1 RSAGHHRAQARRP
14 GDREARPGQPAHDHR
29 RAARHLRPSGGARA
43 RPRRRARGIDQRLE
57 RPPDAARIGAEA
69 ARRARAARQSMRGAR
84 PAEQGARS
92 AAAAAPRRQPGPT
105 GETMKRR
112 APTGSSKRRSGGSRG
127 RAATRVAA
135 RPASEPMPI
144 EDLQRL
150 NHEPRVYQTELE
162 SQTKA
167 LRQTQVELERTR
179 DQYIDLYQL
188 APIGYMT
195 LDPAGVILD
204 ANLAAANLLGLPHTR
219 LVGRRLGSFATRR
232 DEPALARH
240 LVDTFKTGI

>member
-1 RSAGHHRAQARRP
+1 
-14 GDREARPGQPAHDHR
+14 
-29 RAARHLRPSGGARA
+29 
-43 RPRRRARGIDQRLE
+43 
-57 RPPDAARIGAEA
+57 
-69 ARRARAARQSMRGAR
+69 
-84 PAEQGARS
+84 
-92 AAAAAPRRQPGPT
+92 QPGPT

-135 RPASEPMPI
+135 RPASKPMPI

-150 NHEPRVYQTELE
+150 NQELRVYETELE
-162 SQTKA
+162 MQNEG
-167 LRQTQVELERTR
+167 LRPPPGAPERAR

-240 LVDTFKTGI
+240 LVDTFKTGIKQVCEVALRGVDGMRHIVRLEAVAEAAPGARPTRRPAACL